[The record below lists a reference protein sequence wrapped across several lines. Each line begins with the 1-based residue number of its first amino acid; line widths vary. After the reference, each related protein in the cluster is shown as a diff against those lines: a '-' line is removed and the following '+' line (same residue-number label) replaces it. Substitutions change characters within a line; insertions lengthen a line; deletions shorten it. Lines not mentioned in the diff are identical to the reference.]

1 MSMPASEPAKPNQS
15 LRTQTKP
22 GQLRPT
28 KSSIAYHY
36 IAKQIKQ
43 AKQTKQ
49 ATQSKVNKQA
59 QESEQKSNRSNQTNQ
74 TKSKYN
80 KQANQGKAQA

>member
-15 LRTQTKP
+15 LRTQAKS
-22 GQLRPT
+22 GQVRPT
-28 KSSIAYHY
+28 KSSIEYHCL
-36 IAKQIKQ
+36 AKQIKQ
-43 AKQTKQ
+43 AKQPKQ
-49 ATQSKVNKQA
+49 ATQSKVSKQA
-59 QESEQKSNRSNQTNQ
+59 QQSEQKSNRSNQTNQ

>member
-1 MSMPASEPAKPNQS
+1 MSMPASEPAKPNQF
-15 LRTQTKP
+15 LRTQAKP

-28 KSSIAYHY
+28 KSSIAYHC

-49 ATQSKVNKQA
+49 ATQIKVSKQA
-59 QESEQKSNRSNQTNQ
+59 QQSEQKSNRSNQTNQ

-80 KQANQGKAQA
+80 NEANQGKAQA